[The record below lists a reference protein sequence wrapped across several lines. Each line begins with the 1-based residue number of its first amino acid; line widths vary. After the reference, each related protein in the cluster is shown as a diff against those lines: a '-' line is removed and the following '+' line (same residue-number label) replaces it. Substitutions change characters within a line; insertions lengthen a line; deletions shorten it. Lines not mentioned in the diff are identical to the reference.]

1 MSEKNKEEGT
11 ELLDLNESNN
21 KPEEEKGE
29 KNKSCPPIHAVLV
42 SSIVIGVI
50 IFGTIFI
57 RNTYIE
63 CKEMNSQKEQVVK
76 VKNPEPKIEEK
87 PFVPVPIISY
97 GQNRALHKVDT
108 VDDLYKEAG
117 EYIISLVKKNPKLR
131 IGLAS
136 GGTPKGLYAYLIE
149 QYEKGRVT
157 FRECTFYSLDEFC
170 GIHKDHTQ
178 SYDHYMRRFFLYRI
192 NAKEENL
199 FLLNGEG
206 ELTDDVSK
214 FQKYADDY
222 NKMLAE
228 KPVDVQIISFG
239 GNGHFGFNEKGTP
252 FDSQV
257 HIVKLD
263 DKLRQEKSKLFD
275 NDLSKTPY
283 YSITQG
289 IKTVLDA
296 KEVVVIANGKGKGEG
311 IKSLLGNTPT
321 TDSPLSALIEHK
333 GKVNVFAD
341 KDACHLLGN

>member
-1 MSEKNKEEGT
+1 MAENSKEEGV
-11 ELLDLNESNN
+11 ELINLDESGQ
-21 KPEEEKGE
+21 KMEEKKVE
-29 KNKSCPPIHAVLV
+29 KKSCPPIHAILV
-42 SSIVIGVI
+42 SALVIGVI
-50 IFGTIFI
+50 VFGTIFTK
-57 RNTYIE
+57 NTYLE
-63 CKEMNSQKEQVVK
+63 CQKVNSQKNQAVK
-76 VKNPEPKIEEK
+76 KEDPKKSEK
-87 PFVPVPIISY
+87 PFVPVASIPY
-97 GQNRALHKVDT
+97 GNNRALHKVST
-108 VDDLYKEAG
+108 VDDLYQEAG
-117 EYIISLVKKNPKLR
+117 EYIISLIKKNPKLR

-149 QYEKGRVT
+149 QHEKGRVQ
-157 FRECTFYSLDEFC
+157 FRDCIFYSLDEFC

-178 SYDHYMRRFFLYRI
+178 SYDHYMRRFFLYKI
-192 NAKEENL
+192 DAKEENL

-206 ELTDDVSK
+206 ELTDDISK

-252 FDSQV
+252 FDSMV
-257 HIVKLD
+257 HVVKLD
-263 DKLRQEKSKLFD
+263 DKLRQEKSKLFE
-275 NDLSKTPY
+275 NDLNKTPY

-311 IKSLLGNTPT
+311 IKSLLGDKPT

-341 KDACHLLGN
+341 EEACYLLGK